1 MADDTWLKK
10 EDAARAIGISTKT
23 LEKMAKAGEV
33 RMEMWRRPSGGPLLA
48 VYHPADVE
56 HHRHRR
62 GLQGRPAMVSVPTL
76 AVADS
81 SQNAVADSSRSV
93 VVREPFEV
101 AVPLTVDASQK
112 EEPRVSE
119 LHSLEVRLVY
129 PKAYLTINEA
139 REATGLSLKL
149 IREAARDGRV
159 KKKGKAYR
167 RRDLMAL

>member
-33 RMEMWRRPSGGPLLA
+33 RMEMWRRLSGGPLLA

-76 AVADS
+76 
-81 SQNAVADSSRSV
+81 AVADSSRSV